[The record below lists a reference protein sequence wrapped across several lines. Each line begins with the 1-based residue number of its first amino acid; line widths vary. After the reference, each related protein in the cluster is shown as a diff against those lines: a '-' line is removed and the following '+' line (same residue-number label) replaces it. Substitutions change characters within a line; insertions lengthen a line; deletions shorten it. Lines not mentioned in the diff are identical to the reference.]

1 MKVTFVILAAVGFL
15 AACARDGASS
25 RDKAQNGATTVS
37 NTVPG
42 GATGSK
48 TLGTGSGS
56 PSTGP
61 GTPKH

>member
-1 MKVTFVILAAVGFL
+1 MKVTFVILVAVGFL

-25 RDKAQNGATTVS
+25 RDQTQNGATTVS
-37 NTVPG
+37 NAVTD

-48 TLGTGSGS
+48 TPGTGSGS

-61 GTPKH
+61 GSPKH